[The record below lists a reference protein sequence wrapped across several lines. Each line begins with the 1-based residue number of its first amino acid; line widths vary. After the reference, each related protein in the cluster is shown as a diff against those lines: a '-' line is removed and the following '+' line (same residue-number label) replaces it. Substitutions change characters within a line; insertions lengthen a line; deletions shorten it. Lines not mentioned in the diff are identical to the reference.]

1 MTALRRRNEDHV
13 TKTTIDI
20 KREPEGPTLSISV
33 EAEDTD
39 AGDKLYIAEASLRV
53 GGLAS
58 PFGTTARRDSKRGAA
73 EEAIAFVLGRALLYV
88 RDEDLAELRSLAKL
102 ADRAIESMPRDIG
115 KRWSV
120 DF

>member
-39 AGDKLYIAEASLRV
+39 AGDRLYVAEASLRV
-53 GGLAS
+53 GRLAS
-58 PFGTTARRDSKRGAA
+58 PFGTTARSDSKRGAA
-73 EEAIAFVLGRALLYV
+73 EEAVAFVLGRALLYV
-88 RDEDLAELRSLAKL
+88 RDEDLVELRSLAKL
-102 ADRAIESMPRDIG
+102 ADRAIESMPREPL